1 MVPCPMLGEQRSW
14 MVVLSLL
21 ALAPGVV
28 AAVLWSPC
36 LLTARL
42 RSLVRALPPRRFP
55 LVAYLAVM
63 VGGSAPYV
71 VGFVVTLSSTA
82 DASGAVIANAILN
95 VTVPLSVGYVV
106 GIPMLAGLVLPRI
119 GLDWDATGYGPGT
132 WALLVIASAWYAALF
147 AVPLFLMAFIV
158 ALPT

>member
-1 MVPCPMLGEQRSW
+1 MVGEEASGV
-14 MVVLSLL
+14 VVLSLP
-21 ALAPGVV
+21 AFGPGVV
-28 AAVLWSPC
+28 AAALWSPF
-36 LLTARL
+36 LLSARP
-42 RSLVRALPPRRFP
+42 RSLVRALSPRRFP

-63 VGGSAPYV
+63 VGGSVPYV
-71 VGFVVTLSSTA
+71 VSFVAILSRTA
-82 DASGAVIANAILN
+82 DASGAVTANAILD

-106 GIPMLAGLVLPRI
+106 GIPMLSGLVFPRT

-132 WALLVIASAWYAALF
+132 WTLLVLASAWYAALF